1 MVLTVANGQ
10 KLDHWETWEKSDVPK
25 EHQIQGMG
33 PIEITVRRL
42 EKMAATLQEI
52 FGYTEVS
59 QKENISE
66 DDKKSWE
73 DKHNFYNSFSSVD
86 PTQYDHESDYLDDL
100 RVKWKEYYDPSDMY
114 DVDPHDYDNEGD
126 YMDAIQ
132 NFIKM
137 KMR

>member
-1 MVLTVANGQ
+1 MDDYRNKALKQMSRKRPNSVEYH
-10 KLDHWETWEKSDVPK
+10 LDNIV
-25 EHQIQGMG
+25 
-33 PIEITVRRL
+33 
-42 EKMAATLQEI
+42 
-52 FGYTEVS
+52 EVS
-59 QKENISE
+59 QEENVSE
-66 DDKKSWE
+66 DDKKYWE

-114 DVDPHDYDNEGD
+114 DVDPYDYDNEGD